1 MSHAELPG
9 SLEDGGLSLWI
20 VRRLR
25 GQGLEHHWKMPHAAS
40 EINAFEGS
48 LFHQRIGCIFRAP
61 HSSCLL
67 CSRFS
72 YQQQD

>member
-40 EINAFEGS
+40 EIK
-48 LFHQRIGCIFRAP
+48 
-61 HSSCLL
+61 
-67 CSRFS
+67 RF
-72 YQQQD
+72 

>member
-1 MSHAELPG
+1 MLSVLLAVNIHTAWNEARIPMSHAELPG

-40 EINAFEGS
+40 EIK
-48 LFHQRIGCIFRAP
+48 
-61 HSSCLL
+61 
-67 CSRFS
+67 RF
-72 YQQQD
+72 